1 MQKYL
6 NHQNAKKRLL
16 IIIMQMF
23 NYVLFLDRLNHWTVK
38 TKIRTFSDLE
48 NFLNHLNREKLPNSD
63 WGNVI
68 LLYYLYVILFCL
80 CQNNDFSGE
89 VTVRTFEGKFCSVQS
104 LPLGLFIHI
113 IIYLDIY
120 MDK

>member
-1 MQKYL
+1 MQKCL

-16 IIIMQMF
+16 IIIMQIF
-23 NYVLFLDRLNHWTVK
+23 NYVLFLDRLNQWTVK

-48 NFLNHLNREKLPNSD
+48 NFFNHLNREKLRNSD

-80 CQNNDFSGE
+80 CQNNDSNGE

-104 LPLGLFIHI
+104 LRLGLFIHI